1 MRVPRSVIDS
11 GFKSLNLLH
20 RTVLRATRRRFG
32 TSAFGMPIVELHTT
46 GRMTGLERTVV
57 LAAPVTRGSSLVLVA
72 SKGGDDRNPQWFE
85 NLVAHPDVEIT
96 MGTLRRP
103 IRARVATLE
112 EASELWPQV
121 IASYRPYASYQRRA
135 QREIPL
141 VLCDPR

>member
-1 MRVPRSVIDS
+1 MRVPRSLIDS

-20 RTVLRATRRRFG
+20 RTLLRVTGRRHG
-32 TSAFGMPIVELHTT
+32 TSVFGMPMVELHTT
-46 GRMTGLERTVV
+46 GRKSGLERTVL
-57 LAAPVTRGSSLVLVA
+57 LASPVTRGSSLVLVA
-72 SKGGDDRNPQWFE
+72 SKGGDDRNPEWFE

-96 MGTLRRP
+96 IGKVRRP
-103 IRARVATLE
+103 MRARVATAE

-135 QREIPL
+135 KREIPL

>member
-1 MRVPRSVIDS
+1 MRVPQSLIDS

-20 RTVLRATRRRFG
+20 RTVLRATGRRYG
-32 TSAFGMPIVELHTT
+32 TSAFGMPMVELHTT
-46 GRMTGLERTVV
+46 GRKSGLERTVI
-57 LAAPVTRGSSLVLVA
+57 LASPATRGSSLVLVA

-85 NLVAHPDVEIT
+85 NLVVHPDVELNT
-96 MGTLRRP
+96 GKLRRP
-103 IRARVATLE
+103 MRARVATAE
-112 EASELWPQV
+112 EASELWPQI